1 MWRASCSNTPTHFNN
16 ITRLIRTLSVVSSEK
31 KINAVWPYF
40 LSFHN
45 SPSIKYC
52 LKCVLTDASV
62 ENSGDVE
69 GFLMKQEIMTEL
81 RKSTWLSAWNL
92 AFSAF
97 FSPQSCMLCVKI
109 FNMNRYISKSYTKT
123 KAAIDRQHTERGQ
136 MKCQLLL
143 VKGVHS
149 VRRTALSEA
158 LKKLYWV
165 RVYALFINKR
175 F

>member
-1 MWRASCSNTPTHFNN
+1 MWRASSSNTPTHFNN

-31 KINAVWPYF
+31 KINGVWLYF

-62 ENSGDVE
+62 ENCGDVE

-149 VRRTALSEA
+149 VCRTALSEA